1 MVVEVEEEGKEE
13 KEEEGMVSK
22 VTGGTLLLHYTTLC
36 MILSNA
42 WVDGLVVRRRTGGDR
57 GGWCTIQLFNQ
68 GFLFSYRCDISPG
81 WRPLNPPVK
90 ASHRPLIPREDI
102 LRQCPM
108 GYLCEGASSPR
119 T

>member
-42 WVDGLVVRRRTGGDR
+42 WVDGLVVRRRRVGGEMR
-57 GGWCTIQLFNQ
+57 
-68 GFLFSYRCDISPG
+68 R
-81 WRPLNPPVK
+81 R
-90 ASHRPLIPREDI
+90 R
-102 LRQCPM
+102 
-108 GYLCEGASSPR
+108 
-119 T
+119 